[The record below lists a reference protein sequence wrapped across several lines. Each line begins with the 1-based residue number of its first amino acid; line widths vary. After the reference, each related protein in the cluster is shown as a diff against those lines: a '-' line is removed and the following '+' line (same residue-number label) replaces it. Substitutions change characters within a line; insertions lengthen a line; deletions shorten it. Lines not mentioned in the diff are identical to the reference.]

1 MIDDFMQEGN
11 TMNAGCWCGRLLAAG
26 AMVLAAM
33 GATHAAEWPS
43 RPITLMVPFNPG
55 GSLDRM
61 ARGLAPFLS
70 KELAQPVTVTN
81 RPGAGG
87 QVGTT
92 WFLQQPDD
100 GYTVLITAATP
111 YLPTNILITGA
122 KYTLDDFAF
131 VNAQWSDYTFIA
143 VHKDKP
149 YKSLKD
155 LIDAVKANPGK
166 LSTGFTFGSAGQI
179 STMMLLDALGLP
191 ANAVRSVT
199 YDGGGPVR
207 TALAGGHVD
216 FSVVQ
221 GEGSETIREFIRPL
235 AVIREAR
242 APEWDAPPINEAL
255 KPMGV
260 SVPLLSGSIRAM
272 ATHASFR
279 KKHPQ
284 AFDRLAGGYRRVLEN
299 KDYRAWL
306 ATNKIDGDWLG
317 PEKTTAVL
325 NANFEI
331 LKKYQHLLKK

>member
-1 MIDDFMQEGN
+1 M
-11 TMNAGCWCGRLLAAG
+11 AGFGAAR
-26 AMVLAAM
+26 
-33 GATHAAEWPS
+33 AAEWPA
-43 RPITLMVPFNPG
+43 RPITLMVPFNAG

-70 KELAQPVTVTN
+70 KELAQPVTVAN

-100 GYTVLITAATP
+100 GYTLLVTAATP
-111 YLPTNILITGA
+111 YLPSNILITGA
-122 KYTLDDFAF
+122 KYTLSDFAF

-149 YKSLKD
+149 YKTLKE
-155 LIDAVKANPGK
+155 LIDTVKANPGK

-179 STMMLLDALGLP
+179 STMMLLEALGLP

-199 YDGGGPVR
+199 YDGGGPLR
-207 TALAGGHVD
+207 TALAGGHID

-221 GEGSETIREFIRPL
+221 GEGSETIRDFIRPL
-235 AVIREAR
+235 AVIRDAR

-255 KPMGV
+255 KPMGIT
-260 SVPLLSGSIRAM
+260 VPLLSGSIRAM
-272 ATHASFR
+272 ATHVSFR
-279 KKHPQ
+279 KMNPQ
-284 AFDRLAGGYRRVLEN
+284 AFDKLTNAYKRVLEN
-299 KDYRAWL
+299 KEYQAWL
-306 ATNKIDGDWLG
+306 TANKIDGDWLG
-317 PEKTTAVL
+317 PEKTAAVL

-331 LKKYQHLLKK
+331 LKKYQYLLKK